1 MPNQTLGKRKHDDD
15 NDNNNDNA
23 HKLQNMENIREAF
36 RFINA
41 NEAQAAA
48 IIQATFGLIDQND
61 EIRLT
66 KEQRDK
72 IDVVERQLL
81 RSLGAE
87 VYPTIKLTHKNN
99 SREQSSRVA
108 IPPNKGGK
116 SNKKR
121 SNKNKKSRRSK

>member
-1 MPNQTLGKRKHDDD
+1 MPGQTLGKRKHDDSD
-15 NDNNNDNA
+15 NPMKV
-23 HKLQNMENIREAF
+23 KLQNMKNIREAF
-36 RFINA
+36 RSIDISK
-41 NEAQAAA
+41 AQAAV
-48 IIQATFGLIDQND
+48 IIQATFGLIDQNNK
-61 EIRLT
+61 INLT
-66 KEQRDK
+66 PDQHTQL
-72 IDVVERQLL
+72 DVVERQTLS
-81 RSLGAE
+81 SLGAE